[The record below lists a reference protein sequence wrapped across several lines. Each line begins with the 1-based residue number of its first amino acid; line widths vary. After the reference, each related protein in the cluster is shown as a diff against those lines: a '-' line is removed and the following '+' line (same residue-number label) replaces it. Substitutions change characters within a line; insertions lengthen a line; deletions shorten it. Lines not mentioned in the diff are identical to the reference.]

1 MRLTFGLENI
11 RSAWNIGS
19 VFRTSDAL
27 GADVILTGYTP
38 RPRDATL
45 PMIKKTAIGAEEW
58 IAWEEFTRAEEAV
71 EHYPNSLHLAIEIT
85 DESLNIYDFL
95 KTEGVFEGYDHV
107 VLWFGNE
114 IHGVSD
120 GLVRACKH
128 AIHLPM
134 KGKKESLNVASSL
147 AASGYLF
154 LEHVR

>member
-11 RSAWNIGS
+11 RSSWNVGS

-58 IAWEEFTRAEEAV
+58 VVWEEFTRAEEAV
-71 EHYPNSLHLAIEIT
+71 ENYSNSLHLAIEIT
-85 DESLNIYDFL
+85 DKSLDIYQYL
-95 KTEGVFEGYDHV
+95 KTTDDFKHFDHV
-107 VLWFGNE
+107 ILWFGNE

-120 GLVRACKH
+120 GLIRACKH

-134 KGKKESLNVASSL
+134 KGKKESLNIASSL
-147 AASGYLF
+147 AATGYLF
-154 LEHVR
+154 LEHVN